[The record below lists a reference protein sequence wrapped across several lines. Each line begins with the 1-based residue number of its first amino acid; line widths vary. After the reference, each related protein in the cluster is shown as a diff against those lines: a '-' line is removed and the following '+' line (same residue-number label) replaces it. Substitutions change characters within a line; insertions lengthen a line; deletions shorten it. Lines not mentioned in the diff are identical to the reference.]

1 MIMKI
6 PNSGS
11 GNGFY
16 GHDNGVISYLDNVEA
31 EADVQAGGDGDF
43 SEYMWMENEEEFD
56 KQVNNWDSMKKGTL
70 KIIFFYFYFVRKSLN
85 IKDFGMSHF

>member
-56 KQVNNWDSMKKGTL
+56 KQVKYLCFHLKKFL
-70 KIIFFYFYFVRKSLN
+70 F
-85 IKDFGMSHF
+85 SHFLFHLNFIYF